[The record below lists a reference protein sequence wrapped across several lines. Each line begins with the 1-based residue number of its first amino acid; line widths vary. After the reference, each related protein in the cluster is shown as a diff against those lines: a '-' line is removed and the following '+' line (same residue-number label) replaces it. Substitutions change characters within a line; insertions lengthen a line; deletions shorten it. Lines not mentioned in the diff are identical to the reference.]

1 MSPTPPHDASP
12 SHGELPQVP
21 VSAPGNGRTPD
32 ASRRNAEQLRRSRG
46 SDTTGQPSAASL
58 YDAVGGEPTFRALGR
73 AFYERVANDDV
84 LRPLYPD
91 EDLAAAEEHL
101 VLFLMQYW
109 GGPRTYASRR
119 GHPRLRMRHAPFAIG
134 PAERDAWLRNMRAAL
149 DTLSLDDA
157 LDETLWDY
165 LVTAAFSLQ
174 NQD

>member
-12 SHGELPQVP
+12 SRPELPQVP
-21 VSAPGNGRTPD
+21 ISTIGNGRTAA
-32 ASRRNAEQLRRSRG
+32 ASSRNVEQDRRSRP
-46 SDTTGQPSAASL
+46 SDTTTQPSATSL
-58 YDAVGGEPTFRALGR
+58 YDAVGGEPTFRALVR
-73 AFYERVANDDV
+73 DFYERVAHDEV

-91 EDLAAAEEHL
+91 EHLEAAEEHL
-101 VLFLMQYW
+101 ALFLMQYW
-109 GGPRTYASRR
+109 GGPRTYAATR
-119 GHPRLRMRHAPFAIG
+119 GHPRLRMRHVPFAIG

-157 LDETLWDY
+157 LDETLWEY